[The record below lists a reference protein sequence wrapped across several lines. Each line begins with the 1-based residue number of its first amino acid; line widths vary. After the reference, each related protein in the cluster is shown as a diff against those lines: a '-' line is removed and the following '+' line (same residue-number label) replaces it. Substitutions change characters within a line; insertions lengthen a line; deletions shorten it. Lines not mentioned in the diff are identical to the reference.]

1 MKKEY
6 EMVFI
11 VKPIEK
17 KQFEVA
23 IQKIENIITD
33 NGDDIKVTERW
44 GKKHIAYQING
55 FNEGLFAFIVFQAE
69 DKTVKNLEKM
79 INHTDEI
86 IQHMIIKMKK
96 YYEIM
101 YIVKPIEED
110 AFKEV
115 VAKFDKLITENGGK
129 VEKTD
134 CWGKRRL
141 AYEIQ
146 DLKEGL
152 YVLVTF
158 QAEAAAVRELDR
170 VMKITDEVLRH
181 MIISKD

>member
-44 GKKHIAYQING
+44 GKKHIA
-55 FNEGLFAFIVFQAE
+55 FQAE

-86 IQHMIIKMKK
+86 IQHMIIR
-96 YYEIM
+96 
-101 YIVKPIEED
+101 
-110 AFKEV
+110 KEHSRNQQ
-115 VAKFDKLITENGGK
+115 I
-129 VEKTD
+129 
-134 CWGKRRL
+134 
-141 AYEIQ
+141 
-146 DLKEGL
+146 
-152 YVLVTF
+152 
-158 QAEAAAVRELDR
+158 
-170 VMKITDEVLRH
+170 
-181 MIISKD
+181 